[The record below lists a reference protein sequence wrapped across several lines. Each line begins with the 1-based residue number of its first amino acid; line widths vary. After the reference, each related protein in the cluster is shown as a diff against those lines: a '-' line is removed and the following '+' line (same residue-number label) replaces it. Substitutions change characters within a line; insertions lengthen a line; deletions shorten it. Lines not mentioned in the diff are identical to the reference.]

1 MRIKDWFFCG
11 TAMIFAA
18 VSASGVW
25 AAGTAKHLSLQEC
38 IETALKQSVL
48 IQAAREGIL
57 GAEAQQKEAFTGF
70 LPKLSTSY
78 SYSRLNADPTVTS
91 PSTSITLPP
100 PIGSVTIPPNTFPVG
115 TKDNY
120 NWFLEARQPLFT
132 GGGILANYEA
142 NRLAAD
148 IARLEEVAMVQDV
161 VRDVK
166 VSYFNILKAE
176 KVLVVARQSVE
187 QLTAHRDTA
196 QSFCD
201 VGLIPRNDLLYAE
214 VELANSRQFLVR
226 AENGVEMAKAKLNTL
241 LRREINA
248 PVRIEDILNAL
259 PYEKGL
265 EACMVEALEKRP
277 EIRSCLLR
285 VEHARSIV
293 KLFKSEYY
301 PNVSL
306 VGNYARYGD
315 TPGLAGSPYKPQENW
330 TILALANWNFW
341 EWGKTKYRVDSGQS
355 RENQAAHILTNLRDQ
370 IALEVKNTFLL
381 LHEAE
386 TQIQVTKKAIEQS
399 EENYRI
405 NTERYREQVGTA
417 TAVIDAQTILTKAR
431 SDYFNA
437 LGDFNINKANLERA
451 MGVTRG
457 GKE

>member
-1 MRIKDWFFCG
+1 MRIKEWFFCG
-11 TAMIFAA
+11 AAIIFAA
-18 VSASGVW
+18 ASASGVW
-25 AAGTAKHLSLQEC
+25 AAETAKPLSLQEC
-38 IETALKQSVL
+38 IETTLKQSVL
-48 IQAAREGIL
+48 IRAAREGVL

-78 SYSRLNADPTVTS
+78 SYSRLNTEPTVTS
-91 PSTSITLPP
+91 PSTTMTLPP
-100 PIGSVTIPPNTFPVG
+100 PIGSVTVQSNTFPVG

-120 NWFLEARQPLFT
+120 NWFLEARQPLFA

-148 IARLEEVAMVQDV
+148 IARLEEVATVQDI

-196 QSFCD
+196 QRFFD

-226 AENGVEMAKAKLNTL
+226 AKNGVELAKTKLNTL
-241 LRREINA
+241 LRREIST
-248 PVRIEDILNAL
+248 PVRIEDILHTL

-265 EACMVEALEKRP
+265 EACMGEALENRP
-277 EIRSCLLR
+277 EIRSHLLR
-285 VEHARSIV
+285 VEQARSIV
-293 KLFKSEYY
+293 KLLKSEYY

-306 VGNYARYGD
+306 VGHYARYGD

-341 EWGKTKYRVDSGQS
+341 EWGKTKYRVDSGRS
-355 RENQAAHILTNLRDQ
+355 RENQAAHILTHLRDQ
-370 IALEVKNTFLL
+370 IALEVKNAFLL

-386 TQIQVTKKAIEQS
+386 TQIQVTRKAIEQS

-405 NTERYREQVGTA
+405 NSERYREQVGTA
-417 TAVIDAQTILTKAR
+417 TEVIDAQTILTKAR

-437 LGDFNINKANLERA
+437 LGDINIGRANLERA
-451 MGVTRG
+451 MGSV
-457 GKE
+457 KFN

>member
-1 MRIKDWFFCG
+1 MRIKEWFFRG
-11 TAMIFAA
+11 IAIIFVAA
-18 VSASGVW
+18 SASGVW
-25 AAGTAKHLSLQEC
+25 AAETAIPLSLQEC
-38 IETALKQSVL
+38 IDTTLKQSVL
-48 IQAAREGIL
+48 IRAAKEGIL
-57 GAEAQQKEAFTGF
+57 GAEALQKEAFTGF

-78 SYSRLNADPTVTS
+78 SYSRLNAEPTVTS
-91 PSTSITLPP
+91 PATSIALPP
-100 PIGSVTIPPNTFPVG
+100 PIGSVTIPPNTYQVG
-115 TKDNY
+115 TRDNY
-120 NWFLEARQPLFT
+120 NWFLEARQPLFA

-148 IARLEEVAMVQDV
+148 IARLEEAAMVQDI

-176 KVLVVARQSVE
+176 KVLVVAKQSVE

-196 QSFCD
+196 RSFYD

-214 VELANSRQFLVR
+214 VELAGSRQFLVR
-226 AENGVEMAKAKLNTL
+226 AENGVEMANAKLNTL
-241 LRREINA
+241 MRRAISA
-248 PVRIEDILNAL
+248 PVRIEDTLNAL

-265 EACMVEALEKRP
+265 EACIVEAMEKRP
-277 EIRSCLLR
+277 EIRAHLLR
-285 VEHARSIV
+285 IEQARSIV
-293 KLFKSEYY
+293 KLLKSEYY

-330 TILALANWNFW
+330 TILALANWNIW

-355 RENQAAHILTNLRDQ
+355 RESQAEHILINLRDQ
-370 IALEVKNTFLL
+370 IKLEVKNAFLL
-381 LHEAE
+381 LHEAGA
-386 TQIQVTKKAIEQS
+386 QIQVTRKAIEQS

-405 NTERYREQVGTA
+405 SSERYREQVGTA

-437 LGDFNINKANLERA
+437 LGDFNIGKANLERA
-451 MGVTRG
+451 AGSLT
-457 GKE
+457 E